1 MTRTNY
7 RFVMA
12 GTEMPD
18 YAHGMDNVV
27 TFPKDRSLGR
37 GTEQIVVV
45 TITDRDGSTL
55 VSIPIVPPEVGAVVV
70 VPTDPVEIAFARA
83 ALQHAL
89 RQLDAP
95 GTDPEIGADYTPT

>member
-1 MTRTNY
+1 
-7 RFVMA
+7 MA
-12 GTEMPD
+12 GTELPD
-18 YAHGMDNVV
+18 YAHVMDNVV
-27 TFPKDRSLGR
+27 TFPKGRSPGR

-55 VSIPIVPPEVGAVVV
+55 ISIPIVPPEVGAVMV

-89 RQLDAP
+89 RQLDAS
-95 GTDPEIGADYTPT
+95 GTDPEMGAGYTPI